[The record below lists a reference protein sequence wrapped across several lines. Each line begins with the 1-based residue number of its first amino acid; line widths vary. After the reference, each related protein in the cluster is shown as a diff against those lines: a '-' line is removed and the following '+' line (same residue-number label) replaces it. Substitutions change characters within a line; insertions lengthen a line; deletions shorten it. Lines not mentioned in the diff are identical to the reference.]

1 MPRICLKPPWVRTRS
16 KVWAVKH
23 TMSYNVQGDSNKDGT
38 EKEREV
44 ERGRKRERDI
54 YSRQQN
60 IIPSAHSC
68 STLFVIIVFQ
78 EKIFRYN

>member
-44 ERGRKRERDI
+44 ERGRKRERET
-54 YSRQQN
+54 YTLGSRTSFLLPTHAQ
-60 IIPSAHSC
+60 
-68 STLFVIIVFQ
+68 L
-78 EKIFRYN
+78 YL